1 MQQKLSK
8 IKQSAMK
15 ILCPVKKIFA
25 DEDFTVTDDAK
36 YDYKQINMEHG
47 KSTD

>member
-15 ILCPVKKIFA
+15 ILCPLKKIFA
-25 DEDFTVTDDAK
+25 VEDFNVTDTAK
-36 YDYKQINMEHG
+36 YDCKQINMEHG
-47 KSTD
+47 KSTE